1 MDNNKKMLILG
12 GGAAVFA
19 ALGYLGL
26 QLADDEEESN
36 ENNPELV
43 FTKMNKTVV
52 NGEETQSENVEESG
66 ENKKLKEEVS
76 VEINTQKLYNSLEK
90 EDDSGWGKWWRN
102 EYSTAKEEVKNEVEV
117 SDNN

>member
-26 QLADDEEESN
+26 QMVYEEEEIN
-36 ENNPELV
+36 DQNPELV

-52 NGEETQSENVEESG
+52 NNTENPEENVEPPE

-76 VEINTQKLYNSLEK
+76 VEINTQKLYNSVEK
-90 EDDSGWGKWWRN
+90 EDESGWGKWWRN
-102 EYSTAKEEVKNEVEV
+102 EYSTAKDEVTNEVSV
-117 SDNN
+117 SDYN